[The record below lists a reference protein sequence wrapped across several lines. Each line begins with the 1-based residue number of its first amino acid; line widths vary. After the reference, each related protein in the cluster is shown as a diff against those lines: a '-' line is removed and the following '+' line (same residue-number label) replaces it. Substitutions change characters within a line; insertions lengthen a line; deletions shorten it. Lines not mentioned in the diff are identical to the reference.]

1 MKYDLFKQML
11 LFDIADHRLSKAS
24 EMDHHWV
31 ATSWLSDVGLPQ
43 YSQTFQSHLVDGRV
57 LNSLNRRDLERFL
70 NISDQFH
77 QTSLLLGIQLLQM
90 LSFDKEVRLY
100 NNRFMTGVIQQSF
113 FNHCM
118 TFTQLQ

>member
-100 NNRFMTGVIQQSF
+100 DNRFMTGVIQQSF
-113 FNHCM
+113 FDHCM

>member
-1 MKYDLFKQML
+1 ML

-100 NNRFMTGVIQQSF
+100 DNRFMTRVIQQSF
-113 FNHCM
+113 FDHCM

>member
-1 MKYDLFKQML
+1 MKYVFKQML

-100 NNRFMTGVIQQSF
+100 DNRFMTGVIQQSF
-113 FNHCM
+113 FDHCM
-118 TFTQLQ
+118 TFTQLL

>member
-1 MKYDLFKQML
+1 MKYDVFKQML

-100 NNRFMTGVIQQSF
+100 DNRFMTGVIQQSF
-113 FNHCM
+113 FDHCM
-118 TFTQLQ
+118 TFAQLQ

>member
-1 MKYDLFKQML
+1 MKYDVFKQML

-100 NNRFMTGVIQQSF
+100 DNRFMTGVIQQSF
-113 FNHCM
+113 FDHCM
-118 TFTQLQ
+118 TFTQLL

>member
-1 MKYDLFKQML
+1 MMYLKKKI

-100 NNRFMTGVIQQSF
+100 DNRFMTGVIQQSF
-113 FNHCM
+113 FDHCM

>member
-1 MKYDLFKQML
+1 ML

-100 NNRFMTGVIQQSF
+100 DNRFMTGVIRQSF
-113 FNHCM
+113 FDHCM

>member
-1 MKYDLFKQML
+1 MKYDVFKQML

-113 FNHCM
+113 FDHCM

>member
-1 MKYDLFKQML
+1 MKYDVFKQML

-100 NNRFMTGVIQQSF
+100 DNRFMTGVIQQSF
-113 FNHCM
+113 FDHCM
-118 TFTQLQ
+118 TFTQRQ

>member
-1 MKYDLFKQML
+1 MKYVFKQML

-100 NNRFMTGVIQQSF
+100 DNRFMTGVIQQSF
-113 FNHCM
+113 FDHCM

>member
-1 MKYDLFKQML
+1 MKYDVFKQML

-100 NNRFMTGVIQQSF
+100 DNRFMTGVIQQSF
-113 FNHCM
+113 FDHCM